1 MFFFPLRTDRQ
12 LASTPWLNY
21 ALIAV
26 NILIFLFT
34 AKQVADAHTFA
45 VGINQAADFDTFMQ
59 LRLKLDELWVPNF
72 YLDPAEPRLIQFFT
86 YQYLHADVWH
96 LLGNM
101 VFLFVFGNSVEDRLG
116 KVGYF
121 AFYTAC
127 GVVAGLAHTTLDG
140 TPILGASG
148 SIAGVTGA
156 YLALFPSSNVTIF
169 YWVLVAVG
177 TFEVSSVVLI
187 LFRVAQDLIFQSFGF
202 GGTAYLAHLAGYLM
216 GFVVGM
222 GLLATRVLPREP
234 YDLISMMERRHRRG
248 VFQRMVKRGH
258 RPWEHE
264 PDAPEVD
271 IPVKPTPPAVLA
283 RRADVDVALQR
294 NDLPAA
300 AEAYRQLTDLDDEQV
315 MSQQA
320 QLDLANHFMAEGDHA
335 EAARAYEGFLRVHRT
350 YADKPRIQL
359 ILGLIYAR
367 YLAQRD
373 RARQLLEEAAQRLA
387 GDDRDL
393 ARNTLAQLGG

>member
-1 MFFFPLRTDRQ
+1 MFFFPLRTDRR

-26 NILIFLFT
+26 NVLIFLLT
-34 AKQVADAHTFA
+34 ANQVAQAHNLA
-45 VGINQAADFDTFMQ
+45 VSISRSTDWHQAVQYIVA
-59 LRLKLDELWVPNF
+59 LERLWVPDY
-72 YLDPAEPRLIQFFT
+72 YLSPTEPRLIQYFT
-86 YQYLHADVWH
+86 YQYLHADTMH

-127 GVVAGLAHTTLDG
+127 GVAAGLAHTPLYG
-140 TPILGASG
+140 PPILGAAG
-148 SIAGVTGA
+148 AIAGVTGL

-169 YWVLVAVG
+169 YWFLLAVG
-177 TFEVSSVVLI
+177 SFQVSSVVLI
-187 LFRVAQDLIFQSFGF
+187 LFRVAQDIVFQTLGV

-216 GFVVGM
+216 GFAVGM
-222 GLLATRVLPREP
+222 FMLALRVLPREP
-234 YDLISMMERRHRRG
+234 YDLLSMAERRRKRG
-248 VFQRMVKRGH
+248 AFRRMVERGH

-264 PDAPEVD
+264 ADASDVEP
-271 IPVKPTPPAVLA
+271 PAQPTPPEVLA
-283 RRADVDVALQR
+283 ARAEVEAALQR
-294 NDLPAA
+294 HDLPAA
-300 AEAYRQLTDLDDEQV
+300 ADAYRRLVALDLEQV
-315 MSQQA
+315 MPQQA
-320 QLDLANHFMAEGDHA
+320 QLDLANHFMSQGDHA

-350 YADKPRIQL
+350 YADRPQVQL

-373 RARQLLEEAAQRLA
+373 RARQLLDAAAQRLA
-387 GDDRDL
+387 GEDRDL
-393 ARNTLAQLGG
+393 ARSTLAQLDA

>member
-1 MFFFPLRTDRQ
+1 MFFFPLRTDRL
-12 LASTPWLNY
+12 LASIPWLNY

-26 NILIFLFT
+26 NVLVFLLT
-34 AKQVADAHTFA
+34 ATQVAEAHHLA
-45 VGINQAADFDTFMQ
+45 VAINQATDFTQQVQ
-59 LRLKLDELWVPNF
+59 LRLALDELWVRDL
-72 YLDPAEPRLIQFFT
+72 YLDPQQPRLFQFFT
-86 YQYLHADVWH
+86 YQFLHADVWH

-116 KVGYF
+116 KVGYL
-121 AFYTAC
+121 AFYTAA
-127 GVVAGLAHTTLDG
+127 GVLAGLAHITFDI

-148 SIAGVTGA
+148 AIAGVTGA

-169 YWVLVAVG
+169 YWVLLAVG

-187 LFRVAQDLIFQSFGF
+187 LFRVAQDLVFQLWGF

-216 GFVVGM
+216 GFAVGM

-258 RPWEHE
+258 RPWEHQ
-264 PDAPEVD
+264 PEAAAD
-271 IPVKPTPPAVLA
+271 LPVKPTPPEVLA
-283 RRADVDVALQR
+283 RRADVDAALQR
-294 NDLPAA
+294 HDLPAA
-300 AEAYRQLTDLDDEQV
+300 AEAYRQLVALDEDQV
-315 MSQQA
+315 MAQQA
-320 QLDLANHFMAEGDHA
+320 QLDLANHFMADGDHA

-350 YADKPRIQL
+350 YADKPRVQL

-373 RARQLLEEAAQRLA
+373 RARQLLEEAVQRLA

-393 ARNTLAQLGG
+393 ARHTLAQLGG